1 MRADVKKQDNGPES
15 STTVV
20 ELIVCQM
27 QYDANLSLA
36 ASNIL
41 DRVEKRRADRGADLL
56 KLIDKVEVRD
66 RVSCRGPTG
75 SNYVLLLLAVIVVLA
90 SYHGCWAECLS
101 FGSCTRSVLGSA
113 ASDKGREASLL
124 KLTTRS
130 EHPAVSLPDAS
141 RLTLMLDLDHTSLF
155 GNDGNDMG
163 IVLQHMNKSYS
174 TMQLLYDKLI
184 NPNLRTMFE
193 AYKAQ
198 GKEIQVVVYTRRPA
212 LLRQYAPHWHAN
224 GQIYFPASIAS
235 SREILE
241 TYAGPR
247 LSAEDEYDVQCALDR
262 LLSVR
267 LFPVQHTAAPSSR
280 T

>member
-20 ELIVCQM
+20 ELIVCQT

-66 RVSCRGPTG
+66 RVSCRVPTG
-75 SNYVLLLLAVIVVLA
+75 SNYVLLVLAVIVVLA

-113 ASDKGREASLL
+113 ASDKGLEASLL

-130 EHPAVSLPDAS
+130 
-141 RLTLMLDLDHTSLF
+141 
-155 GNDGNDMG
+155 
-163 IVLQHMNKSYS
+163 
-174 TMQLLYDKLI
+174 
-184 NPNLRTMFE
+184 
-193 AYKAQ
+193 
-198 GKEIQVVVYTRRPA
+198 
-212 LLRQYAPHWHAN
+212 
-224 GQIYFPASIAS
+224 
-235 SREILE
+235 
-241 TYAGPR
+241 
-247 LSAEDEYDVQCALDR
+247 
-262 LLSVR
+262 
-267 LFPVQHTAAPSSR
+267 
-280 T
+280 